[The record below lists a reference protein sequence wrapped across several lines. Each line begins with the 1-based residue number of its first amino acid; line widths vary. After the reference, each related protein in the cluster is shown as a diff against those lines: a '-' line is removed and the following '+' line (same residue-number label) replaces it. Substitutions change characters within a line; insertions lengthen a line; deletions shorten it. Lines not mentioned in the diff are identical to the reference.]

1 MNNQPR
7 TILDALSPINSGA
20 TMNQVNPT
28 QMDQMQKAI
37 DIVSN
42 VQARGVSPDQ
52 VMNVIASQNPEV
64 ANMMQF
70 VINLEIQ
77 SRLYMSLH
85 VKGV

>member
-1 MNNQPR
+1 
-7 TILDALSPINSGA
+7 
-20 TMNQVNPT
+20 MNQVNPT

-70 VINLEIQ
+70 VNQFGDPKQAVYELARQRGLDVNRMISMYNQLSGI
-77 SRLYMSLH
+77 RR
-85 VKGV
+85 